1 MKRRAIRSRGY
12 SLTEL
17 LTVVAMIG
25 VVTLISLPAVMQLM
39 PQYQIRSAAS
49 ESAATI
55 RQMRQRAMS
64 TRTTH
69 RILFDPVND
78 RYSLW
83 MLNTQT
89 STLSAV
95 NSWTPLTKDA
105 RRTTTAEEWINA
117 SAVDLRT
124 NTANPFK
131 DVVFP
136 DDSKVDLIFLRDGSV
151 SPTPEISD
159 TDELTFDPLPS
170 IVFAVDNDLVK
181 FNRYYIQLSR
191 RGNVTIDAEKE

>member
-1 MKRRAIRSRGY
+1 VKRRAIRSRGY

-39 PQYQIRSAAS
+39 PQYRIRSAAS
-49 ESAATI
+49 EAAATI
-55 RQMRQRAMS
+55 RQIRQRAMS
-64 TRTTH
+64 TRATH

-105 RRTTTAEEWINA
+105 RQTATSEDFITT

-136 DDSKVDLIFLRDGSV
+136 DDAKVDLIFLRDGSV
-151 SPTPEISD
+151 SPAPEISD
-159 TDELTFDPLPS
+159 TDELTFSPAPS
-170 IVFAVDNDLVK
+170 IVFAVDNNLVK
-181 FNRYYIQLSR
+181 YNRYYIQLSR
-191 RGNVTIDAEKE
+191 RGTVTIDPEKE